1 MILTIVVFIAIF
13 IYELYEDKK
22 RSKSLKKN
30 KNEQ

>member
-1 MILTIVVFIAIF
+1 MTLTIVVCIAIF

-22 RSKSLKKN
+22 WWKSLKKN